1 MIANEE
7 ILKTLK
13 VLYVEDDEFIL
24 YSANRT
30 LKRKVGEVFLA
41 RTGVEGVE
49 IASKINPD
57 IVITDIEM
65 PEMNGLEMIKII
77 REKYNRHY
85 PIIVVTA
92 YEDEEHKTN
101 LADGYLYKPV
111 DIDKLF
117 EMIIKLVTEYKNR
130 KDSES

>member
-1 MIANEE
+1 
-7 ILKTLK
+7 
-13 VLYVEDDEFIL
+13 
-24 YSANRT
+24 
-30 LKRKVGEVFLA
+30 
-41 RTGVEGVE
+41 
-49 IASKINPD
+49 
-57 IVITDIEM
+57 
-65 PEMNGLEMIKII
+65 MIKII